1 MQTESKTKQIAFVFM
16 AEVKLKGLEIYRYNK
31 QTLSKTRQ
39 MSLQKVCFCMM
50 KHDLLQRNR
59 YAFRKR
65 SDKGKET
72 KKVFHK
78 NSSLITMAYNTLKY
92 SALLCDELRFR
103 LITLKVNQ
111 YQESTINAPKYRCV
125 MSWKYNS
132 SHYNTLIINIL
143 CCNVTSDEFYKKTFS
158 ACIRKLVNTDNYK

>member
-1 MQTESKTKQIAFVFM
+1 MQTESNTKQIAFVFM
-16 AEVKLKGLEIYRYNK
+16 AEAKLKGLEIYRYNK

-65 SDKGKET
+65 PDKGKET

-78 NSSLITMAYNTLKY
+78 NSSLITTAHNTLKY

-111 YQESTINAPKYRCV
+111 YRESTINTPKYRCV
-125 MSWKYNS
+125 MS
-132 SHYNTLIINIL
+132 
-143 CCNVTSDEFYKKTFS
+143 
-158 ACIRKLVNTDNYK
+158 

>member
-1 MQTESKTKQIAFVFM
+1 MQTESNTKQITFVFM
-16 AEVKLKGLEIYRYNK
+16 AEAKLKGLDIYRYNK

-39 MSLQKVCFCMM
+39 ISLQKVCFCMM
-50 KHDLLQRNR
+50 KHGLLQRNR

-65 SDKGKET
+65 PDKGKET

-78 NSSLITMAYNTLKY
+78 SSSLITTAHNALKY
-92 SALLCDELRFR
+92 NALLCDELRFR

-111 YQESTINAPKYRCV
+111 YRESTINAPKYRCV
-125 MSWKYNS
+125 MSRKYNS

-143 CCNVTSDEFYKKTFS
+143 CCNVTSDEF
-158 ACIRKLVNTDNYK
+158 L

>member
-1 MQTESKTKQIAFVFM
+1 MQTESNTKQITFVFM

-65 SDKGKET
+65 PDKGKET

-78 NSSLITMAYNTLKY
+78 NSSLITTVHNTLKY

-111 YQESTINAPKYRCV
+111 YRVSTINAPKYRCV
-125 MSWKYNS
+125 MSWTSNS
-132 SHYNTLIINIL
+132 SHYNILIIRIL
-143 CCNVTSDEFYKKTFS
+143 CCNVTSDEF
-158 ACIRKLVNTDNYK
+158 L

>member
-1 MQTESKTKQIAFVFM
+1 M
-16 AEVKLKGLEIYRYNK
+16 AEAKLKGLDIYRYNK

-39 MSLQKVCFCMM
+39 ISLQKVCFCMM
-50 KHDLLQRNR
+50 KHGLLQRNR

-65 SDKGKET
+65 PDKRKET

-78 NSSLITMAYNTLKY
+78 NSSLITTAHNALKY
-92 SALLCDELRFR
+92 NALLCDELRFR

-111 YQESTINAPKYRCV
+111 YRESTINAPKYRSV

-132 SHYNTLIINIL
+132 SHYNILIIRIL
-143 CCNVTSDEFYKKTFS
+143 CCNVTSDEF
-158 ACIRKLVNTDNYK
+158 L

>member
-1 MQTESKTKQIAFVFM
+1 MQTESNTKQITFVFI
-16 AEVKLKGLEIYRYNK
+16 AEVKLKRLEIYRYNK

-78 NSSLITMAYNTLKY
+78 NSSLITTAHNTLKY
-92 SALLCDELRFR
+92 SALLCDELYFR

-111 YQESTINAPKYRCV
+111 YQESTINAPIYRSV
-125 MSWKYNS
+125 MS
-132 SHYNTLIINIL
+132 
-143 CCNVTSDEFYKKTFS
+143 
-158 ACIRKLVNTDNYK
+158 

>member
-1 MQTESKTKQIAFVFM
+1 M
-16 AEVKLKGLEIYRYNK
+16 AEAKLKRLEIYRYNK

-78 NSSLITMAYNTLKY
+78 NSSLITTAHNTLKY
-92 SALLCDELRFR
+92 SALLCDELYFQ

-111 YQESTINAPKYRCV
+111 YRESTINAPKYRCV
-125 MSWKYNS
+125 MSRTSNS
-132 SHYNTLIINIL
+132 SHYNILIIRIL
-143 CCNVTSDEFYKKTFS
+143 CCNVTSDEF
-158 ACIRKLVNTDNYK
+158 L

>member
-1 MQTESKTKQIAFVFM
+1 M
-16 AEVKLKGLEIYRYNK
+16 AEVKLKRLEIYRYNK

-39 MSLQKVCFCMM
+39 MSRQKVCFCMM
-50 KHDLLQRNR
+50 KHGLLQRNR

-78 NSSLITMAYNTLKY
+78 NSSLITTAHNILKY

-111 YQESTINAPKYRCV
+111 YQESTINAPKYPCV
-125 MSWKYNS
+125 MS
-132 SHYNTLIINIL
+132 
-143 CCNVTSDEFYKKTFS
+143 
-158 ACIRKLVNTDNYK
+158 

>member
-1 MQTESKTKQIAFVFM
+1 MQTESKTKQIAFVFI
-16 AEVKLKGLEIYRYNK
+16 AEVKLKRLEIYRYNT

-39 MSLQKVCFCMM
+39 MSRQKVCFYMM

-78 NSSLITMAYNTLKY
+78 NSSLITTAYNTLKD

-111 YQESTINAPKYRCV
+111 YRESTINAPKYRCV

-132 SHYNTLIINIL
+132 SHYNILIIRIL
-143 CCNVTSDEFYKKTFS
+143 CCNVTSDEF
-158 ACIRKLVNTDNYK
+158 L